1 MCAVNY
7 KFWFIAYFFK
17 PAVPYRVFQTVLYI
31 IFAHTVNMPAHFF
44 RNGGIFALIFTVK
57 RYFIFRHAVGLYKS
71 CIFFTAL
78 VFYDIHHTIFLFCRN
93 DKSVVFYNTR
103 LLICDFFKR
112 VAEEFHMVHTYRSYH
127 RYKTFRNNIGC
138 VLTSAHTDF
147 NQNNVTLFFFK
158 IQKCHCRFHFKRC
171 RVRSHFVRN
180 FTDTAYIISISV
192 LTHIFCI
199 YTKLFKIIKN
209 RR

>member
-1 MCAVNY
+1 
-7 KFWFIAYFFK
+7 
-17 PAVPYRVFQTVLYI
+17 
-31 IFAHTVNMPAHFF
+31 MPAHFF
-44 RNGGIFALIFTVK
+44 RNSGIFALIFTVK
-57 RYFIFRHAVGLYKS
+57 RYFIFRHIVGFYKP

-103 LLICDFFKR
+103 LLICDFFQR

-147 NQNNVTLFFFK
+147 NQNNITLFFFK
-158 IQKCHCRFHFKRC
+158 IQKCRRRFHFKRC